1 MVSALHHERHRRE
14 EQKLNSLDRSHRLC
28 LSFMTVVENQNL
40 AYRVNRIFCCDESAK
55 SVQEGSSPGDDFPH
69 EGHLEMSGNS
79 FDCCN
84 WNGMAW
90 LHLRDLVSRSQ
101 GCY

>member
-1 MVSALHHERHRRE
+1 
-14 EQKLNSLDRSHRLC
+14 
-28 LSFMTVVENQNL
+28 MTVVENQNL
-40 AYRVNRIFCCDESAK
+40 AYRLNRLFRCDESVK
-55 SVQEGSSPGDDFPH
+55 SLQEGFSPGDDFPC

-90 LHLRDLVSRSQ
+90 LPLVDLVSRSQ

>member
-1 MVSALHHERHRRE
+1 ME

-69 EGHLEMSGNS
+69 EGHWKCPETVLTVVTGTEWHG
-79 FDCCN
+79 
-84 WNGMAW
+84 
-90 LHLRDLVSRSQ
+90 
-101 GCY
+101 YT